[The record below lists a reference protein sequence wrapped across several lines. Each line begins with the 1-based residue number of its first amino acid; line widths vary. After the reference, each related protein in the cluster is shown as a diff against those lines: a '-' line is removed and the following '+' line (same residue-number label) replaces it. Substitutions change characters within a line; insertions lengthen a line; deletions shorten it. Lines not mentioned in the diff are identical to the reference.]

1 MRRILLLLVALMATI
16 SLYAQPKQTIISVAV
31 APENTDWQYEC
42 GEDVTFTLSV
52 NKAGIPLKNATIH
65 YEISEDMQK
74 PHKKGDLTLED
85 GTMKINAGSMK
96 RPGFL
101 RLKVWATHEGARY
114 VGTAT
119 AGLSIDKIEPT
130 TTTPKDFDEFWAK
143 ALADNNKLAMLPE
156 LELVPEKCT
165 PKVKVYSASF
175 QNLRNGCRMYGTMCV
190 PAGLKPGEKLPA
202 ILIVPGAGVR
212 ARNGYYY
219 EAEKG
224 FVTLELGI
232 NHI

>member
-52 NKAGIPLKNATIH
+52 NKAGTPLKDATIY
-65 YEISEDMQK
+65 YEISEDMQS
-74 PHKKGDLTLED
+74 PRKKGNLTLED

-101 RLKVWATHEGARY
+101 RLKVWATHEGIRY

-165 PKVKVYSASF
+165 PKVKVYVCPP
-175 QNLRNGCRMYGTMCV
+175 R
-190 PAGLKPGEKLPA
+190 
-202 ILIVPGAGVR
+202 
-212 ARNGYYY
+212 
-219 EAEKG
+219 
-224 FVTLELGI
+224 
-232 NHI
+232 